1 MSLESMIPKV
11 IHKVLIVDDGKI
23 PEIPEGINKA
33 IETWYRLN
41 PGYKVK
47 IYSGE
52 SCINYIKQHF
62 DDEVLKAYQTL
73 KPYAYKCDLMRHL
86 IVYNEGGWYSDI
98 RQICLEPIDNL
109 SSSNKEYY
117 TSVDCPPN
125 QMCMYNAFIGSIPKH
140 DISKKMI
147 DLVLWNVKQRHYGLD
162 CLYPTG
168 PGAYMNA
175 SIDYIRAY
183 PDKCMIGQHTPD
195 EHILFGNHKFIKC
208 KYNNARGGD
217 NSDLKGGN
225 DYGEMWRNR
234 DIYLHHDLKSSSPN
248 SPG

>member
-1 MSLESMIPKV
+1 
-11 IHKVLIVDDGKI
+11 
-23 PEIPEGINKA
+23 
-33 IETWYRLN
+33 
-41 PGYKVK
+41 
-47 IYSGE
+47 
-52 SCINYIKQHF
+52 
-62 DDEVLKAYQTL
+62 
-73 KPYAYKCDLMRHL
+73 MRHL
-86 IVYNEGGWYSDI
+86 IMYNEGGWYSDI

-125 QMCMYNAFIGSIPKH
+125 QMCMYTAFIGSIPKH

-147 DLVLWNVKQRHYGLD
+147 DLVLWNIKQRHYGLD

-175 SIDYIRAY
+175 SIDYIRAH
-183 PDKCMIGQHTPD
+183 PDKCVIGQHTSD
-195 EHILFGNHKFIKC
+195 EHILFGEHKFIKC
-208 KYNNARGGD
+208 KYNNARGAD

-234 DIYLHHDLKSSSPN
+234 DIYLI
-248 SPG
+248 